1 MKKYV
6 VSEAIVIVSLVLS
19 ASANSEVDPLPNPVS
34 NNTVA
39 SLKVHGQLTI
49 FSFMGIGEK
58 KSPDSI
64 TTDAYSIN
72 ASSGKL
78 ESIHPVPGTAG
89 RIAAMAAGAAGR
101 IFLFGGYVVDPG
113 SGMAVPDVNIYD
125 PERDLWLRGSD
136 IPIGLADSVI
146 GVYRDRYIYLLGGR
160 TKGGPVADVYI
171 YDVDKAKWSRATSL
185 PSPVF
190 GHSGAIVDDT
200 IVYVDG
206 AHKDS
211 TAGYAASDEC
221 WKGKIDHHDPTKL
234 EWAKIPAHPG
244 TARFRIAAGGSEKD
258 EMIYFAGGTDN
269 PYDYNGI
276 GYDGK
281 PAEPSPVTFVFN
293 LKTAKWQTL
302 NDKTPDPTMDH
313 HTMVPTHDNLVIVGG
328 MEAGQKVTG
337 KISVISKAGN
347 SK

>member
-1 MKKYV
+1 MKRFL
-6 VSEAIVIVSLVLS
+6 ARLTVLLMC
-19 ASANSEVDPLPNPVS
+19 ARFACGESEVGPLPAPVS
-34 NNTVA
+34 NNAVA

-49 FSFMGIGEK
+49 FTFMGIGEK

-72 ASSGKL
+72 ASSGKV
-78 ESIHPVPGTAG
+78 ESIHSVPGTAG

-101 IFLFGGYVVDPG
+101 LFLFGGYVVYPG

-125 PERDLWLRGSD
+125 PDHDLWLRGSD

-160 TKGGPVADVYI
+160 TKGGPVADVYM
-171 YDVDKAKWSRATSL
+171 YDVDKAKWSQATSL

-190 GHSGAIVDDT
+190 GHSGVILDDT
-200 IVYVDG
+200 IVYVGG
-206 AHKDS
+206 ARKDT

-221 WKGKIDHHDPTKL
+221 WKGKIDHHDP
-234 EWAKIPAHPG
+234 AKIEWSKLPAHPG
-244 TARFRIAAGGSEKD
+244 AAHFRIAAGGSEKD
-258 EMIYFAGGTDN
+258 EMIYFSGGTSN

-281 PAEPSPVTFVFN
+281 PAEPSPVTFAFN
-293 LKTAKWQTL
+293 LKTGKWQTL
-302 NDKTPDPTMDH
+302 NEKTSDPTMDH
-313 HTMVPTHDNLVIVGG
+313 HILVVTHDNLVIVGG

-337 KISVISKAGN
+337 SISVIPKTGSTK
-347 SK
+347 